1 MPYFGSN
8 TKEMILIIIPVLGV
22 IIGYSA
28 ESISA
33 YTESANPSSIE
44 ETIDEVVTDT
54 LDSMMNDTINSL
66 IQDTSESV
74 LSQNTN
80 FNQNKFPSI
89 LDISQVPASSP
100 QDNSLSI
107 NSSESSLDQNIS
119 DTREAIANYNKTTIP
134 AGDSDESNSTNKTQY
149 LLGDSKVDESDTVEQ
164 NYSSSGLADNDY
176 DNNNKNNMNDDT
188 KSVDYLAD
196 FFDKLIQLLFKRS

>member
-1 MPYFGSN
+1 MAYFGSN

-28 ESISA
+28 ESINA

-54 LDSMMNDTINSL
+54 LDGMMNDTINSL

-100 QDNSLSI
+100 QDNSLTI
-107 NSSESSLDQNIS
+107 NSSKRSLDQNIS
-119 DTREAIANYNKTTIP
+119 DTGEVIANYNKTTTP
-134 AGDSDESNSTNKTQY
+134 AGDSDESNSTNKSQY
-149 LLGDSKVDESDTVEQ
+149 LLGDSKVDKYTVER